1 MSDMLKKSYKIVAL
15 VALSGLATQ
24 AAVITIDN
32 FNTGSVYLNGPTGS
46 AATPFT
52 ACWYQNATS
61 NNSSCNS
68 AAYGGA
74 AINMPTSADALSGKD
89 TIRNARYEKLVVTQ
103 LSSGASAGSAKLNIN
118 GDVQGAF
125 NLSTDAQT
133 TANAYLQ
140 WDGGQSNT
148 SAINWSNTSLML
160 QQDLLTSSQN
170 NSFRLRYQTDNGGV
184 VPPTTTILISVY
196 TDATHFS
203 TSRFTVPATGFGAGY
218 FDFYAMFASFIA
230 GGTNGG
236 ANFGLVNAITM
247 SINTAP
253 GSAAGLDFILD
264 SFDAVLVVPEPG
276 TYMFVAAGLA
286 GVLAFRR
293 KNVA

>member
-1 MSDMLKKSYKIVAL
+1 MSDMLKKSYRIVAL

-32 FNTGSVYLNGPTGS
+32 FNTGSVYLNGPVTTG
-46 AATPFT
+46 ATPFT

-74 AINMPTSADALSGKD
+74 AVNMPTSANALSGKD
-89 TIRNARYEKLVVTQ
+89 TIRNARYEKLTVTG
-103 LSSGASAGSAKLNIN
+103 LSTGASAGSAKLNIN
-118 GDVQGAF
+118 GDVQGSF

-148 SAINWSNTSLML
+148 SSINWSNTSLML
-160 QQDLLTSSQN
+160 QQDLLTTSQN
-170 NSFRLRYQTDNGGV
+170 NSFRLKYQTDNGGV
-184 VPPTTTILISVY
+184 VPPSTTILISVY
-196 TDATHFS
+196 TDATRFS
-203 TSRFTVPATGFGAGY
+203 TSTFTVPATGFGAGY

-247 SINTAP
+247 SINMAP
-253 GSAAGLDFILD
+253 GSAAGLDFVLD

-293 KNVA
+293 KVNA